1 MKKIIYILLF
11 SAVFGVIFMFVMFL
25 SANIFY
31 NINNG
36 ICFYHVDF
44 FSFFKDMTIRE
55 FIFLI
60 FISLM
65 YFIIIY
71 LRYKDY

>member
-44 FSFFKDMTIRE
+44 F
-55 FIFLI
+55 FLFLKI
-60 FISLM
+60 
-65 YFIIIY
+65 
-71 LRYKDY
+71 